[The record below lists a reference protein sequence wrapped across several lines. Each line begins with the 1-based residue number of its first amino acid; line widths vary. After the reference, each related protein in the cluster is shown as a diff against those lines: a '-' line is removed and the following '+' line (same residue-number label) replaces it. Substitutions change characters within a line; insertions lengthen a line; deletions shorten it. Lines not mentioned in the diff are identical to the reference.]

1 MVKFKKFFSFTKKEI
16 EFSLKSA
23 KLVCKEGGLKIL
35 QAPATKEFGKML
47 VIIPKKSGKAFERN
61 LIKRRLK
68 AIFYEEK
75 LFEKPLVYVI
85 IVYKAA
91 MDLNFQDLK
100 NILVKNLQHA

>member
-1 MVKFKKFFSFTKKEI
+1 MIKFKEIFSFSKKEI
-16 EFSLKSA
+16 ETSLKSA
-23 KLVCKEGGLKIL
+23 KIVCKEGGLKLL
-35 QAPATKEFGKML
+35 QAPATKDFGKLL

-75 LFEKPLVYVI
+75 LFEKPLVYII

-100 NILVKNLQHA
+100 KILIKNLQHA